1 MMAITQPMYSEVLRT
16 TGSYRDDEVLLFE
29 SEAKVRQVGKH
40 ALLLEK
46 GQVARSLYYL
56 LEGSVQQYEI
66 ASESENR
73 VLDLHLAGEWFL
85 NYESLIGQIP
95 SRVFIEAFTDCRFIE
110 ISLEAVHY
118 LTGKSIA
125 FLQLNKVLQ
134 GALTRMAFYDQSMTP
149 MQKYCAVLD
158 HRPGLIQAFPL
169 KMISSYLKMTPETLS
184 RVKNAV
190 ANGGVS

>member
-1 MMAITQPMYSEVLRT
+1 MSGTQAMYSEILRT
-16 TGSYRDDEVLLFE
+16 TGNYRDDEVMLFE
-29 SEAKVRQVGKH
+29 SEARIRQVGRQ

-66 ASESENR
+66 ASESESR

-85 NYESLIGQIP
+85 NYESLIGQTP
-95 SRVFIEAFTDCRFIE
+95 SRVFIEAFTDSRFVE
-110 ISLEAVHY
+110 ISLETVHY

-134 GALTRMAFYDQSMTP
+134 GALTRMEFYDQSMTP
-149 MQKYCAVLD
+149 MQKYCTVLE

-169 KMISSYLKMTPETLS
+169 KMISSYLKITPETLS
-184 RVKNAV
+184 RVRNAV
-190 ANGGVS
+190 ANGGLS